1 MKISWKNIENW
12 QSWKTRFFWGGHFE
26 FLSRPFWIFFAS
38 SHLRKQPVSMRY
50 NFFLHYGWFFQNLGK
65 EAVRTFM
72 HTTVHF
78 LHDNSDPLI
87 CHKVGNSK
95 FNWLYLGL
103 WISYLC
109 FKPECTAATAVAG
122 AISKHTREG
131 RGFHFHR
138 GAEREEAS
146 SKSKC

>member
-1 MKISWKNIENW
+1 M
-12 QSWKTRFFWGGHFE
+12 RFFWGGHFE
-26 FLSRPFWIFFAS
+26 FLSRPFWIFFLL
-38 SHLRKQPVSMRY
+38 HLIEKCSPFIWGILFFCTMDGFSRILEKKLSELLCTQLYIFSMIT
-50 NFFLHYGWFFQNLGK
+50 W
-65 EAVRTFM
+65 
-72 HTTVHF
+72 
-78 LHDNSDPLI
+78 LI
-87 CHKVGNSK
+87 CHKVWNSK